1 MSIDEFLADLGGPYI
16 LRSLSQLFSPSIFT
30 WSPDE
35 GVIWTRILAI
45 FEDRAKAIVEA
56 SRRDDAEHEA
66 SGIDPSQ
73 VEKANEETDE
83 VVPAGPRESE
93 TYRSLVS
100 EAHETDYEIITPI
113 ATMSKATVVPSNPSS
128 SS

>member
-1 MSIDEFLADLGGPYI
+1 MC
-16 LRSLSQLFSPSIFT
+16 
-30 WSPDE
+30 
-35 GVIWTRILAI
+35 
-45 FEDRAKAIVEA
+45 RAKAIVEA

-100 EAHETDYEIITPI
+100 EAHETDYEIITPSSDYVEGDSGPLQSFLI
-113 ATMSKATVVPSNPSS
+113 ILTRCLFRCAEWGSRPS
-128 SS
+128 